1 MDGAPPFL
9 WRAAIMQISEESEN
23 NFRKSRH
30 KNTVS
35 AVGKMIKKRAQR
47 VGFKRSNTDVTLCLT
62 FPVKGKRRVEICQ
75 NSL

>member
-30 KNTVS
+30 KNIVS
-35 AVGKMIKKRAQR
+35 AVGKI
-47 VGFKRSNTDVTLCLT
+47 FKNVH
-62 FPVKGKRRVEICQ
+62 
-75 NSL
+75 NA